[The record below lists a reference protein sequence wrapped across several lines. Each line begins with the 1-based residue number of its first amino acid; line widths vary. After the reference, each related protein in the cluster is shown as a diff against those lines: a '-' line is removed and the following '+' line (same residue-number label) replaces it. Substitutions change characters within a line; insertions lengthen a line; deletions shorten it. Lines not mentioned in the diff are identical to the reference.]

1 MFFDVETGSGA
12 IASVNEQL
20 TKELHKPVIKKFK
33 GRRVYARFQGNIWAA
48 DLAEIESLSKN
59 RSVKYRSLFVI
70 DVFTKYICV
79 KHLKDKKDK
88 KFLNT
93 FIKKVNE
100 SNCNPNKLRV
110 DKGR

>member
-1 MFFDVETGSGA
+1 MFSR
-12 IASVNEQL
+12 N
-20 TKELHKPVIKKFK
+20 
-33 GRRVYARFQGNIWAA
+33 
-48 DLAEIESLSKN
+48 
-59 RSVKYRSLFVI
+59 
-70 DVFTKYICV
+70 ICV
-79 KHLKDKKDK
+79 KHLKDNKYK